1 MSDPR
6 PPRAPAKLG
15 VLDVRARKGGPKL
28 AMVTAYDY
36 PTARLAEAAGM
47 DLLLVG
53 DSLGMVVLGYATTVP
68 VTLEEVVYHAK
79 AVVRGAPNTHVV
91 ADLPFLTYQ
100 ISDAQ
105 AIESGGRLLKE
116 AGVDAVKLEG
126 GEAMADRV
134 RALVRAGI
142 PVVGHVGLTP
152 QSAGSL
158 GGFRVQGR
166 ELEPALAILGDAE
179 AVVAAGA
186 YALVIEAVP
195 RELAALIG
203 ERVAVPT
210 IGIGAGP
217 DCDGQVLVAHD
228 LLGLEERIAPRF
240 AKRYADL
247 AAATREAFAAYAAEV
262 RDGVFPDAGHS
273 FAMKPEVVAAL
284 RRAAG

>member
-1 MSDPR
+1 MTAPL

-28 AMVTAYDY
+28 AMVTAYDF
-36 PTARLAEAAGM
+36 PTARLAEAAGI

-68 VTLEEVVYHAK
+68 VTLDDVVYHAR

-126 GEAMADRV
+126 GQAMADRV

-186 YALVIEAVP
+186 YALVVEAVP

-273 FAMKPEVVAAL
+273 FAMKPEVAAAL